1 MEFLFGSDVT
11 VPDLLILLLCCLDF
25 VFVIATHFPFL
36 PCSAGLINISLKIL
50 Y

>member
-1 MEFLFGSDVT
+1 MKFLFGSDVT
-11 VPDLLILLLCCLDF
+11 VPDLLILLCCLDF

-36 PCSAGLINISLKIL
+36 PCSAGLKKISLKIL